1 MFTLFAISRSSSISR
16 CSLLL
21 QAPSQALRTS
31 SHSSNF
37 APPPPPR
44 FSSAASSFS
53 PSSLLLSPASFP
65 APSGR
70 SLVCPSAPSRSFPRE
85 CRHLFSTV
93 ADFAQATSGKTLPS
107 PNSTEEHHPTSGEF
121 VSYVSQQESLPANR
135 VPPPGVLWSRLMDTS
150 QPFVFF
156 DNSLAILQLHRFNPH
171 SASFRDTMEVHSIL
185 IRPRRTGK
193 TVFGQMW
200 LEFMKG
206 DPDNLLARTQLKQR
220 HAHLFPKPGELVCVH
235 LDFSG
240 ASMDSLA
247 LRICHHFNASLKA
260 LKCEEISISPQ
271 HSPLTVFQSFIA
283 ILSSNNL
290 KAAIFIDEYDGLARK
305 YPIPG
310 MEFTQTFFE
319 AIKADAALIP
329 HVYVTGSSRL
339 AIAGLFSGANNF
351 TDLTYDVRWATVLG
365 YAWADI
371 ECLYAAQLSMLC
383 QLHRLTPG
391 QLKEKMQAWYNGY
404 YFSPDCTPEQAV
416 YFMWAIHRF
425 LESGKFRAFFTES
438 GMSGILTTPSYTQE
452 CLSLLGSEISMPQSR
467 LHTYRYNPN
476 AAAEPTVEDI
486 RFLLLGAGV
495 LSLQPS
501 RTPDMVE
508 LKVPNHDSLSS
519 LTDVLRLFA
528 ENLPRQAVND
538 LIVAGQIADA
548 IRELHPTVQAMA
560 AAAAFQPSKVLEYH
574 IQQAFFAVL
583 RTVHRFLRSPRWG
596 FKSEV
601 QVPRSTKRADFCIW
615 VDHPTDAQQG
625 LYFIVEFGRVVN
637 EAVSRLVLHSL
648 LSEKLVQVQ
657 KYTGLRPS
665 EQHVVRFVV
674 AITNCA
680 GELLAMRQNRW
691 SSEELKHVILHD
703 FLV

>member
-1 MFTLFAISRSSSISR
+1 M
-16 CSLLL
+16 
-21 QAPSQALRTS
+21 
-31 SHSSNF
+31 
-37 APPPPPR
+37 
-44 FSSAASSFS
+44 
-53 PSSLLLSPASFP
+53 
-65 APSGR
+65 
-70 SLVCPSAPSRSFPRE
+70 
-85 CRHLFSTV
+85 
-93 ADFAQATSGKTLPS
+93 TLPS

-135 VPPPGVLWSRLMDTS
+135 VPPAGMLWSRLMDTS

-156 DNSLAILQLHRFNPH
+156 DNSLAILQLHDFNPH
-171 SASFRDTMEVHSIL
+171 SASFRDALEVHSIL

-240 ASMDSLA
+240 ASMNSLPMDM
-247 LRICHHFNASLKA
+247 LDLLNASLKPFN
-260 LKCEEISISPQ
+260 LGPILFDP
-271 HSPLTVFQSFIA
+271 SFDAMA
-283 ILSSNNL
+283 IFRAFRTLIRTANL
-290 KAAIFIDEYDGLARK
+290 KAAIFVDEYDVLARR

-329 HVYVTGSSRL
+329 HVYVTGSSRM
-339 AIAGLFSGANNF
+339 AIAGLSNIF

-416 YFMWAIHRF
+416 FSMWAIHRF

-438 GMSGILTTPSYTQE
+438 GMSGIPTTPSYTQE

-486 RFLLLGAGV
+486 RLLFLGAGV

-528 ENLPRQAVND
+528 ENLPRQEVND
-538 LIVAGQIADA
+538 LIVAGQITDA
-548 IRELHPTVQAMA
+548 IRKLHPTVQAMA

-657 KYTGLRPS
+657 EYTGLRPS
-665 EQHVVRFVV
+665 EQHVARFVV
-674 AITNCA
+674 AITNSA
-680 GELLAMRQNRW
+680 GELLAVTEPCDRTQAQLMIDQ
-691 SSEELKHVILHD
+691 LKFSGDLDNIHYLPD
-703 FLV
+703 PQ

>member
-1 MFTLFAISRSSSISR
+1 MRTNGGDTQLPIIREMFFSWTTPSKKNNRPSHPIMFTLFAISRSSSISR
-16 CSLLL
+16 SFLLL
-21 QAPSQALRTS
+21 QAPSQALRAS

-37 APPPPPR
+37 APPPPC
-44 FSSAASSFS
+44 FSAAASSFS
-53 PSSLLLSPASFP
+53 PSTLLLSPASFP

-85 CRHLFSTV
+85 SRHLFSTV
-93 ADFAQATSGKTLPS
+93 ADFAQATSGMTLPS

-121 VSYVSQQESLPANR
+121 VSYVSQQESLPANQ
-135 VPPPGVLWSRLMDTS
+135 VPPADMLWSRLMDTS

-156 DNSLAILQLHRFNPH
+156 DNSLAILQFHRFKPH
-171 SASFRDTMEVHSIL
+171 SASFRDALEVHSIL

-206 DPDNLLARTQLKQR
+206 DPDNLLARTRLKQR

-240 ASMDSLA
+240 TDMDSLPKHI
-247 LRICHHFNASLKA
+247 LRFLNSSLRA

-271 HSPLTVFQSFIA
+271 HSPLAVFQSFIE
-283 ILSSNNL
+283 ILHRNNL
-290 KAAIFIDEYDGLARK
+290 KAAIFVDEYDVLARS

-310 MEFTQTFFE
+310 MEFTRKFFE
-319 AIKADAALIP
+319 AIKVYAALIP
-329 HVYVTGSSRL
+329 HLYVTGSSRL
-339 AIAGLFSGANNF
+339 AIAGLFSGANIF
-351 TDLTYDVRWATVLG
+351 TDLTYDARWATVLG

-416 YFMWAIHRF
+416 FFMWAIHRF

-467 LHTYRYNPN
+467 LQTYRYNPN

-486 RFLLLGAGV
+486 RFLFLGAGV

-519 LTDVLRLFA
+519 L
-528 ENLPRQAVND
+528 
-538 LIVAGQIADA
+538 
-548 IRELHPTVQAMA
+548 
-560 AAAAFQPSKVLEYH
+560 
-574 IQQAFFAVL
+574 
-583 RTVHRFLRSPRWG
+583 
-596 FKSEV
+596 
-601 QVPRSTKRADFCIW
+601 
-615 VDHPTDAQQG
+615 
-625 LYFIVEFGRVVN
+625 
-637 EAVSRLVLHSL
+637 
-648 LSEKLVQVQ
+648 
-657 KYTGLRPS
+657 
-665 EQHVVRFVV
+665 
-674 AITNCA
+674 
-680 GELLAMRQNRW
+680 
-691 SSEELKHVILHD
+691 
-703 FLV
+703 